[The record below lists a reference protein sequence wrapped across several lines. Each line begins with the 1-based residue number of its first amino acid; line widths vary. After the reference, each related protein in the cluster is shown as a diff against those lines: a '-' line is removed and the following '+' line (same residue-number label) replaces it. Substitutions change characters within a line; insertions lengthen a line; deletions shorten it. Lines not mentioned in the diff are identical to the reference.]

1 MRQTAAYCQKQAH
14 GAHFRRR
21 RPTSSNAVTPSNA
34 PAPVTPS
41 STAAAIATFSNAVEN
56 QEPVV
61 SVDYISGTKEFTDIF
76 EALDWIVPGVTFTL
90 LRDTTIT
97 RQLKLD
103 ANVCDWDN
111 ITFDLNGYTLSG
123 NFDDEAVVY
132 FDLRQHIMSHLKTE
146 PSKIQRKMV
155 LPFSYGTV
163 R

>member
-1 MRQTAAYCQKQAH
+1 MRSTYKKPLALLLSAALSFTLSGSPVYASNSSLLPETGTRSALPAQTA
-14 GAHFRRR
+14 
-21 RPTSSNAVTPSNA
+21 TS
-34 PAPVTPS
+34 
-41 STAAAIATFSNAVEN
+41 SNAVEN

-132 FDLRQHIMSHLKTE
+132 FDPATAYHVAFKN
-146 PSKIQRKMV
+146 
-155 LPFSYGTV
+155 GTIENKAENGTAV
-163 R
+163 